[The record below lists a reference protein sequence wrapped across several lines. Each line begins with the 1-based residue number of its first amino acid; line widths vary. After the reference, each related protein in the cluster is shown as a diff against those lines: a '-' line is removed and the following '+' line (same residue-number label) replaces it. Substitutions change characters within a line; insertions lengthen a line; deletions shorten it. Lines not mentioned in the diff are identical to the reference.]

1 MNFLEKVNSLSKDKL
16 ESFISLIEKKGEDF
30 GVYPLSKEEEGLYCS
45 YKLDEG
51 KNNPYYNICFK
62 IELKNYVDYKK
73 VITSINELFNSQEV
87 FKYKFIE
94 IQGKTY
100 QYVDKESKIDI
111 EEVDLSSSNINDLNS
126 LILENETSFKNKSF
140 ILETDNP
147 IRFKVIKI
155 NETRISVLISIHHI
169 ISDGWSVGIITKSFI
184 NYYFGIEDKTNHSEY
199 GDYIIEQKNNKE
211 FFEKGLE
218 FWKKKLGNSNQ
229 FLDMPTVFKRDIYSE
244 NKGKCKSIVIPSE
257 ISNKLRE
264 EAKKHKCS
272 IHAVLLSIYYILLNK
287 YADKKEI
294 NVGTPLANREN
305 IDFKDTVG
313 FFATTIVLPLCC
325 SEDMTFSEA
334 LDEIRET
341 LYEGLEYQNI
351 PLQEVLNSINIERR
365 EGINPLFQTTFSVH
379 SKKLLGSI
387 NEEIKYGDTSVIVT
401 NLESKEVND
410 FQFDLSMIATEATN
424 GEIELECDYLEN
436 LFTDK
441 RIDSLLNSY
450 VYLASQVVENENK
463 KINEY
468 SLVNKDELEKIYK
481 DKILNYEPKVKLNTF
496 NISKDIISIKTTKG
510 KVAVLD
516 ERLENI
522 PSGFFG
528 DIYYCFNDTWFDTGE
543 SGCIDEDGNLIINE
557 EKSKIV
563 QVNNEIINKLNIENE
578 LKEKFNL
585 KYCKLNFYK
594 EYDSLVVFYDGSSM
608 VNAEIFNSL
617 NRFKNLI
624 VYKTENYKSLKC
636 ENLLNGLLKSEKELS
651 LEKDIEEFIVIQN
664 ECEVSFDIVIS
675 TKNKKPLSKDKVI
688 DIEKKIKNENI
699 NIKFID
705 KFIREDN
712 IIDFSKVNKDKLFSY
727 GKKQKDSTEE
737 KLYIIWSE
745 ILGNNNFTIY
755 DKFYEVGGNSLKS
768 LRLLKKINEEFNVE
782 INIAKLFE
790 CNSISEQAEHLNKEY
805 LNINNKEEVE
815 VLKF

>member
-1 MNFLEKVNSLSKDKL
+1 MDFLEKVNSLSKDKL
-16 ESFISLIEKKGEDF
+16 KSFISLIEKKGEEF
-30 GVYPLSKEEEGLYCS
+30 GVYPLSKEEEGLYYS

-73 VITSINELFNSQEV
+73 VITSINKLFDSQEV

-100 QYVDKESKIDI
+100 QYVDKESKVDI
-111 EEVDLSSSNINDLNS
+111 EEVDLSCSNINDLNS
-126 LILENETSFKNKSF
+126 LILEHETSFKNKPF
-140 ILETDNP
+140 ILESNNP

-155 NETRISVLISIHHI
+155 NENRISILVSVHHI

-184 NYYFGIEDKTNHSEY
+184 NYYFGIKAETNHSEY

-211 FFEKGLE
+211 FFEEGLA
-218 FWKKKLGNSNQ
+218 FWKKKLENSSQ

-244 NKGKCKSIVIPSE
+244 NKGKCKSIIISSE
-257 ISNKLRE
+257 MARKLRE

-272 IHAVLLSIYYILLNK
+272 IHAVLLSIYYILLNR
-287 YADKKEI
+287 YTNKKEI

-305 IDFKDTVG
+305 IAFKDTVG

-325 SEDMTFSEA
+325 NEHMTFSET
-334 LDEIRET
+334 LNEIREI

-351 PLQEVLNSINIERR
+351 PLQEILNSINIERR

-379 SKKLLGSI
+379 SKKLLGNI
-387 NEEIKYGDTSVIVT
+387 NEEMKYGDTSIIVT

-424 GEIELECDYLEN
+424 GEIELECDYLES

-450 VYLASQVVENENK
+450 VYLASQIIEDEDK

-468 SLVNKDELEKIYK
+468 SLINKDELEKIYK
-481 DKILNYEPKVKLNTF
+481 DKVLNYEPKAKLNVC
-496 NISKDIISIKTTKG
+496 NISKDIISIKTING
-510 KVAVLD
+510 RVAVLD
-516 ERLENI
+516 KRLKNI
-522 PSGFFG
+522 PSGFLG
-528 DIYYCFNDTWFDTGE
+528 DIYYSFNDMWFDTGE
-543 SGCIDEDGNLIINE
+543 SGYIDENGNLIINE
-557 EKSKIV
+557 EKSKII
-563 QVNNEIINKLNIENE
+563 QINNEIINKLSIENE

-594 EYDSLVVFYDGSSM
+594 EYNSVAIFYDGNFM
-608 VNAEIFNSL
+608 VNDKIFNSL

-624 VYKTENYKSLKC
+624 VYKTEEYKSLKC
-636 ENLLNGLLKSEKELS
+636 EKLLIGLLNAEKELN
-651 LEKDIEEFIVIQN
+651 LENDIEEFVMIQN
-664 ECEVSFDIVIS
+664 ESEISFDIVLSI
-675 TKNKKPLSKDKVI
+675 KNKKPLSKDKVI
-688 DIEKKIKNENI
+688 NIEKKIKNENI

-705 KFIREDN
+705 KFIKDDN
-712 IIDFSKVNKDKLFSY
+712 IIDFSKIDKNKLFSY
-727 GKKQKDSTEE
+727 EKKQKNSTEE

-805 LNINNKEEVE
+805 LNINDKEEIE